1 MQELYGRHNCMGI
14 VNSKTFSLKDI
25 ATYYDVSEDH
35 YMYFWDLNQS
45 HALHYGYWDSTTTT
59 FREALANINK
69 ILSEKAR
76 ISEGL
81 KVLDAG
87 CGIGGS
93 SIWLAKNK
101 RATVTGITLSAKQ
114 AERANAYVKEVGLDN
129 VEFQV
134 QDFTHTNFD
143 EGSFDVVWAIESVC
157 HASNKEDFI
166 KEAYRLLKPGGRLIM
181 ADFFLV
187 KERNIKEQRA
197 INAWGHGW
205 AVPFFEDKNIFFD
218 MLEGSNFSNVQML
231 DRTQHI
237 MKSAKRLYYAF
248 FPGWVVS
255 KVYNLFNRGTTEFSK
270 NNVYTAYYQYKTL
283 KKGLWQY
290 CIVDAQK
297 K

>member
-1 MQELYGRHNCMGI
+1 MGI
-14 VNSKTFSLKDI
+14 VNSKTFSSKDI
-25 ATYYDVSEDH
+25 ASYYDVSEDH

-45 HALHYGYWDSTTTT
+45 YALHYGYWDSTTTT

-69 ILSEKAR
+69 ILAEKVC
-76 ISEGL
+76 ISEGM

-101 RATVTGITLSAKQ
+101 RANVTGITLSAKQ
-114 AERANAYVKEVGLDN
+114 AARANAYVKEIGLKN
-129 VEFQV
+129 VEFLV
-134 QDFTHTNFD
+134 QDFTRTNFD
-143 EGSFDVVWAIESVC
+143 EESFDVVWAIESVC

-166 KEAYRLLKPGGRLIM
+166 KEAYRLLKPGGRLII

-187 KERNIKEQRA
+187 KEINLKDQLA

-205 AVPFFEDKNIFFD
+205 AVPFFENKNIFFE
-218 MLEGSNFSNVQML
+218 MLLASNFSNVEIL

-237 MKSAKRLYYAF
+237 RKSAKRLYYAF
-248 FPGWVVS
+248 FLGWVIS

-283 KKGLWQY
+283 KKKLWQY

-297 K
+297 

>member
-1 MQELYGRHNCMGI
+1 M
-14 VNSKTFSLKDI
+14 NSKTFSSKDI

-45 HALHYGYWDSTTTT
+45 CALHYGYWDSTTTT

-69 ILSEKAR
+69 ILAEKVC
-76 ISEGL
+76 ISEGM

-101 RATVTGITLSAKQ
+101 RANVTGITLSAKQ
-114 AERANAYVKEVGLDN
+114 AARANAYVKEIGLKN
-129 VEFQV
+129 VEFLV
-134 QDFTHTNFD
+134 QDFTRTNFD
-143 EGSFDVVWAIESVC
+143 EESFDVVWAIESVC

-181 ADFFLV
+181 TDFFLV

-218 MLEGSNFSNVQML
+218 MLVASNFSNVEIL

-237 MKSAKRLYYAF
+237 WKSARRLYYAF
-248 FPGWVVS
+248 FPGWVTS

-283 KKGLWQY
+283 KKKLWQY
-290 CIVDAQK
+290 CIVDAEK
-297 K
+297 